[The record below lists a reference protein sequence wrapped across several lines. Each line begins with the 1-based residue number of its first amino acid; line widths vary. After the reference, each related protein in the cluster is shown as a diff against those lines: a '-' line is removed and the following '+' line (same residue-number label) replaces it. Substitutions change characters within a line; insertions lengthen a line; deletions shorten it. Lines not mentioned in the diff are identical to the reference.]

1 MGIQSAPPPAATIRR
16 SDDGRGTAIVSVA
29 GELDLASAPT
39 LKWALRDEVKAG
51 AVHLILDLAETR
63 FMDSTAIGVLVGVQR
78 SLDSPRRLSLVA
90 LRPDVQVTFR
100 LTGLDSAFRI
110 FDTVEEALAD
120 FAPPADQAQ
129 SG

>member
-1 MGIQSAPPPAATIRR
+1 MGIQSPHRPAATIRR
-16 SDDGRGTAIVSVA
+16 SDDGRGAAIVSVA
-29 GELDLASAPT
+29 GELDLASAPA
-39 LKWALRDEVKAG
+39 LKWALRDEVQAG

-63 FMDSTAIGVLVGVQR
+63 FMDSTAIGVLVGIQR
-78 SLDSPRRLSLVA
+78 SLDSARRLSLVA
-90 LRPDVQVTFR
+90 LRPGVQVTFR

-110 FDTVEEALAD
+110 FATVEEALAD